1 MRSLL
6 PKIDELR
13 IICSLSKPDIVCIVE
28 SWLDDVIDDCE
39 ISIQGYSVF
48 HLDCS
53 RHGGGL
59 LIYVKSM
66 FTCSVLFTGT
76 TEFECI
82 VATVSCLVNPSPG
95 SDVSVCLLY
104 RPPGSA

>member
-1 MRSLL
+1 MHSLL
-6 PKIDELR
+6 PKIDEHR
-13 IICSLSKPDIVCIVE
+13 TTCSLSKPDIVCIAE
-28 SWLDDVIDDCE
+28 YWLDDVIDDCE

-48 HLDCS
+48 RLDHS
-53 RHGGGL
+53 RHGGGV

-66 FTCSVLFTGT
+66 FTCSVLFKGT

-82 VATVSCLVNPSPG
+82 VVTVSCLVDRSPG
-95 SDVSVCLLY
+95 SDVSVCLFY